1 MRKQLSWFLL
11 LPSIFSGYALAEVEN
26 APYFDQLLSADYA
39 QLSRQVT
46 PIESAQR
53 QTFVPMQLDLS
64 DPDFSNQVSLQPQAG
79 KLEGLAEHVAKTSAQ
94 NLMLSA
100 TAEDGPD
107 TVTPLCD
114 TLASGSLYTL
124 SGVQKDGVYCY
135 HFEVKQRSKMMALLV
150 GQAETTDMKL
160 SVLKHGADDQLFIV
174 GTSDHPGNA
183 DEVVSAV
190 VEPGH
195 YYWYMEAKAAENA
208 SIQFG
213 VSVNSAIDAYEPND
227 TPQTSTRLPETRNMI
242 VGNIDSAS
250 DLDYYLY
257 TVEKGK
263 KIDIE
268 VDDSHSPKQW
278 LFSLSVLS
286 GSVEREDNT
295 SHYVA
300 TEGTQLLLQVKHNP
314 AKTVDASKQYRV
326 LLGPSVASMQ
336 SSSVQGEPDVVRLMY
351 SDTSHLPN
359 VLRGPAG
366 LFLTTQVYNK
376 LTWQAKLTDSTGQPA
391 ANAQVNFL
399 YDLNLYEYDF
409 QRDGYHVV
417 WNPSLDS
424 AYTDKQGVARG
435 TIIVGRNNC
444 ELEREVVHTAYVY
457 NHKVTYRT
465 GFDTGV
471 WKIEVPGT
479 PFGVGDY
486 KTVMGVTLGH
496 ICTQKVLNVEG

>member
-1 MRKQLSWFLL
+1 MRKQLSWFLF
-11 LPSIFSGYALAEVEN
+11 LPSIFSGYALAEAEN
-26 APYFDQLLSADYA
+26 APYFDQLLSANHA
-39 QLSRQVT
+39 QLSKQVA
-46 PIESAQR
+46 PIDSVQR
-53 QTFVPMQLDLS
+53 RVFVPMDLDLS
-64 DPDFSNQVSLQPQAG
+64 DKASIQPQIG
-79 KLEGLAEHVAKTSAQ
+79 KLKSLAEHVSETSAK
-94 NLMLSA
+94 NLQLSA
-100 TAEDGPD
+100 MAEDDAD

-114 TLASGSLYTL
+114 TLEAGNLYTL

-135 HFEVKQRSKMMALLV
+135 HFEVKQRSKIMALLV
-150 GQAETTDMKL
+150 NQDETTDMRL
-160 SVLKHGADDQLFIV
+160 SVLKHGANDQLLIV
-174 GTSDHPGNA
+174 GTSDQSGNA

-213 VSVNSAIDAYEPND
+213 VSVNSTIDAYEPND
-227 TPQTSTRLPETRNMI
+227 TPQSSNRLPETRNMI
-242 VGNIDSAS
+242 VGNIDSTT
-250 DLDYYLY
+250 DIDYYLY
-257 TVEKGK
+257 TVDKGK
-263 KIDIE
+263 KIDIQ

-286 GSVEREDNT
+286 GSVEREENT

-300 TEGTQLLLQVKHNP
+300 TEGTQLLLKVTHNP
-314 AKTVDASKQYRV
+314 EKSVDASKSYLV

-351 SDTSHLPN
+351 SDTGHFGN
-359 VLRGPAG
+359 VLKGPAG

-391 ANAQVNFL
+391 ANAQVDFL

-409 QRDGYHVV
+409 QRDGYYPV
-417 WNPSLDS
+417 WNPSIDS
-424 AYTDKQGVARG
+424 AYTDKQGIAQG

-444 ELEREVVHTAYVY
+444 EFEREVIHTAYVY

-465 GFDTGV
+465 GFDTGI

-486 KTVMGVTLGH
+486 ETVMGVTLGH

>member
-1 MRKQLSWFLL
+1 MRKQLSWIIL
-11 LPSIFSGYALAEVEN
+11 LPSIFSGYTMAETEN

-39 QLSRQVT
+39 QLSRQVA

-53 QTFVPMQLDLS
+53 QTLVPMQLDLS
-64 DPDFSNQVSLQPQAG
+64 DLDLSNKVSLLPQAG
-79 KLEGLAEHVAKTSAQ
+79 KLESLAEHVAKTSAQ
-94 NLMLSA
+94 NLLSSA
-100 TAEDGPD
+100 TAEDGSD
-107 TVTPLCD
+107 SVTPLCD
-114 TLASGSLYTL
+114 TLAAGTLYTL

-135 HFEVKQRSKMMALLV
+135 HFEVKQRSKIMALLV

-160 SVLKHGADDQLFIV
+160 SVLKHGANDQLFIV
-174 GTSDHPGNA
+174 GTSDHPANA

-195 YYWYMEAKAAENA
+195 YYWYMEAKAADNA

-268 VDDSHSPKQW
+268 IDDSDSPKQW
-278 LFSLSVLS
+278 LFSYSVLS

-314 AKTVDASKQYRV
+314 GKTADASKQYRI
-326 LLGPSVASMQ
+326 LLGPSVASMK
-336 SSSVQGEPDVVRLMY
+336 SSSVQGEPDVVRLKLSETSMY
-351 SDTSHLPN
+351 PN
-359 VLRGPAG
+359 ILLNGPSG
-366 LFLTTQVYNK
+366 LYLTTQAYNQ
-376 LTWQAKLTDSTGQPA
+376 LTWQVKLTDSAGQPA
-391 ANAQVNFL
+391 ANAAVVLQYDVNLF
-399 YDLNLYEYDF
+399 
-409 QRDGYHVV
+409 DGE
-417 WNPSLDS
+417 WNPSNS
-424 AYTDKQGVARG
+424 IAYTDNTG
-435 TIIVGRNNC
+435 TAKGTVTLGRKNC
-444 ELEREVVHTAYVY
+444 QYELFTTQIAYVY
-457 NHKVTYRT
+457 NSKVTYRT
-465 GFDTGV
+465 GFDAGL
-471 WKIEVPGT
+471 WRILVPGT
-479 PFGVGDY
+479 SIGVGGSN
-486 KTVMGVTLGH
+486 VPGVTLGH
-496 ICTQKVLNVEG
+496 ICTQNVLKVE